1 MSRNRRIIYNDDAT
15 IVEESIT
22 PKEEVSFVR
31 ESSYPRTESTKQLKV
46 HDVVDSFA
54 GYLVPRLEISS
65 SDEKSPCVI
74 CGGETSKGIRK
85 ICFDCMLKYRS
96 ELYNGL
102 KQAIE
107 DGKETFE
114 L

>member
-15 IVEESIT
+15 LVEESIT
-22 PKEEVSFVR
+22 PKEEVFSTKVN
-31 ESSYPRTESTKQLKV
+31 SYPKSEGGKELKV

-54 GYLVPRLEISS
+54 GYLIPRLEIQSPN
-65 SDEKSPCVI
+65 EQEPCVI
-74 CGGETSKGIRK
+74 CGGDTSKGIRK
-85 ICFDCMLKYRS
+85 ICFNCMLKYKN

-102 KQAIE
+102 KHAIE
-107 DGKETFE
+107 NRKETFE